1 MVKAGRDSNP
11 LYSMPY
17 GTSQHTRIR
26 ALGVTA
32 ITINPMKGKDKE
44 V

>member
-26 ALGVTA
+26 VLGITV
-32 ITINPMKGKDKE
+32 ITINPITDKGKE